1 MNQLAVL
8 LLLLLQQI
16 PKPSTAGV
24 YNQNGSDWIKIQ
36 PAPIAAIKPKGLGLF
51 IQTDGYTSLGT
62 NVVCRGGKAAL
73 RITLA
78 KPVFFIREAGSSQDA
93 LIVRLAQGKD
103 NRTAHASTVDTS
115 VENKGG
121 FRKGDIR
128 KVAVTEYPDHSFS
141 LIPVKDLNPGEYLL
155 VFGSGASGFDF
166 GIDRKK

>member
-8 LLLLLQQI
+8 VLLMLQLI
-16 PKPSTAGV
+16 PKPSAAGV
-24 YNQNGSDWIKIQ
+24 YYQNGSDWLKIQ
-36 PAPIAAIKPKGLGLF
+36 PAPIAAMKSKGLGLF
-51 IQTDGYTSLGT
+51 IQTNGYTGMGT
-62 NVVCRGGKAAL
+62 NAVCRGGKAAL

-103 NRTAHASTVDTS
+103 NRTVHSSTVDIS

-141 LIPVKDLNPGEYLL
+141 LMPVKDLNPGEYLL
-155 VFGSGASGFDF
+155 VFGGATSGFDF
-166 GIDRKK
+166 GIDREK